1 MGGAQSTENVS
12 SQTIRSLITVANTD
26 VQGCKG
32 TLSQTEIDNVGPGG
46 QQVIAKSGTINFNEY
61 ATMDLNCVSNITNQS
76 QVISD
81 ISQAATQMA
90 KSIGQNLTAGFSD
103 TQATNIADVLISN
116 SINVANTSYQS
127 CTASAYQA
135 EQLNIQ
141 GSQTVYGTL
150 NFTETTNVIAQC
162 TLTSANTTEV
172 QSKISS
178 VLSQTAVAIEQN
190 SLAIIAIAVIFVVIL
205 FFFFEFGLV
214 ELFNWK
220 TLAVIG
226 VFIIVYLI
234 MAYELGIWPFRPK
247 PAKEWTTS

>member
-1 MGGAQSTENVS
+1 MGGVQSTENIS
-12 SQTIRSLITVANTD
+12 SQTIRSNIAVLNSSTQNC
-26 VQGCKG
+26 QG
-32 TLSQTEIDNVGPGG
+32 TISQTEIDNVGPGG
-46 QQVIAKSGTINFNEY
+46 KQIVGKGGLLEFKEGG
-61 ATMDLNCVSNITNQS
+61 TMDLNCVSNIVNES

-103 TQATNIADVLISN
+103 TKATNIAGVLIENAIS
-116 SINVANTSYQS
+116 VKNTTYQS
-127 CTASAYQA
+127 CMVAGYQS

-141 GSQTVYGTL
+141 GLEEVYGTIS
-150 NFTETTNVIAQC
+150 FSETTNVVANC
-162 TLTSANTTEV
+162 TLNASNTTEA

-178 VLSQTAVAIEQN
+178 ALSQTAVAIEQN

-205 FFFFEFGLV
+205 FFFFEFGIV

-226 VFIIVYLI
+226 VFILVYIVI
-234 MAYELGIWPFRPK
+234 AYELGVWPFSPK